1 MTASVLVIESGK
13 SDDTDGRRLSAC
25 HLRSRTRSSC
35 SSLCCRMTH
44 LCCTAWS
51 CCRFDFLFGWANSQS
66 APSRRGLLGTAGQCS
81 TCDGVKKISFC
92 SLSPSLSFPP
102 PLLLSLAHSWAL
114 VFFTFCPAESHRSS
128 QLPCSA
134 QWTSSFEIFHFTLR
148 CQAPRRWVTEVWP
161 KYSRGLKEL
170 YLTALRHLF
179 REKQLFS
186 AVLVCHF
193 RTGSWPPASRCVEE
207 QHLWSHEGD
216 PETCPGLHRALQWR
230 WSGHTTAV

>member
-1 MTASVLVIESGK
+1 MRPVEGDCPPATLGHAHGHRVHHSVVEWLTCVAPPGVFADLIFFSAEQTLRVLPHGEVCWEQRANVQHVTASN
-13 SDDTDGRRLSAC
+13 R
-25 HLRSRTRSSC
+25 
-35 SSLCCRMTH
+35 
-44 LCCTAWS
+44 
-51 CCRFDFLFGWANSQS
+51 FLFT
-66 APSRRGLLGTAGQCS
+66 L
-81 TCDGVKKISFC
+81 
-92 SLSPSLSFPP
+92 SLSLSIFLPRSPSLSLPP
-102 PLLLSLAHSWAL
+102 SLLLSLAHSWAL
-114 VFFTFCPAESHRSS
+114 VFFTFCPAESHRSG

-193 RTGSWPPASRCVEE
+193 RTGSWPPASRCFEE

-230 WSGHTTAV
+230 WSGHTTAA